1 MSKNSLRSQRGF
13 SFIEVLVVGAIFGIL
28 ALIAIPQYSMYRA
41 RSFNTAA
48 ATDLRNV
55 AAAEEKLFAERG
67 HYLSITSCSKVD
79 ANSNCVIEGL
89 PGVSSLS
96 RGVNLKIEADGAGF
110 QGEARHAKSASV
122 CSWDSRQGGMLGCV
136 K

>member
-1 MSKNSLRSQRGF
+1 MIRNSLTKEGGF

-28 ALIAIPQYSMYRA
+28 ALIAIPQYSMYRT

-55 AAAEEKLFAERG
+55 AAAQEKLFAESGR
-67 HYLSITSCSKVD
+67 YLSITSCSNVD
-79 ANSNCVIEGL
+79 ANSNCIIEGL
-89 PGVSSLS
+89 PGVSALS
-96 RGVNLKIEADGAGF
+96 RGVNLKIEANGAGF
-110 QGEARHAKSASV
+110 QGEARHAKSNSV
-122 CSWDSRQGGMLGCV
+122 CSWDSRQGGMLGCL